1 MKLVGCSDLPVVVGM
16 VVVVVVVVADMK
28 RMRHALWFFQFKLSH
43 FQIKSSILL
52 VSTIKVKITTTNLA
66 AKATFLLLLDLT
78 GWQKAISAQ
87 TFDGVRAC
95 VVVSLLICVEI
106 ELALA
111 VAVRAV
117 GRIMSPTASI

>member
-1 MKLVGCSDLPVVVGM
+1 M
-16 VVVVVVVVADMK
+16 VVVVVVVVADME
-28 RMRHALWFFQFKLSH
+28 RMRHALWFFQLSH
-43 FQIKSSILL
+43 FQTKSSILS

-87 TFDGVRAC
+87 TLDGVRAC
-95 VVVSLLICVEI
+95 VVVSILICVEI

-111 VAVRAV
+111 VPVRAV
-117 GRIMSPTASI
+117 GRVMIPTVTI

>member
-1 MKLVGCSDLPVVVGM
+1 MGLKLVGCSDLPVVVGM

-28 RMRHALWFFQFKLSH
+28 RMRHALWFFQLSH
-43 FQIKSSILL
+43 FQTKSSILS

-95 VVVSLLICVEI
+95 VVVSILICVEI

-111 VAVRAV
+111 VPVRAV
-117 GRIMSPTASI
+117 GRVMIPTVTI